1 MSRFLRLP
9 YIKRMI
15 SVNALRKGLMGGS
28 PFWRAIWFVLTARRL
43 WSKVSKKGEAP
54 VTFTEP
60 LPEGEAWTVVHVP
73 EKSRRGA
80 GKGRKL
86 AVGPKRAAP
95 RVTRAVGPIVAEI
108 ARSAL
113 AAPPVD
119 SVAAVDETARRSK
132 RSRKQA
138 KADAKQAKPDRKQ
151 AKADAKQAQ
160 ADTHAKPSRRQAKA
174 TATGRRSSTSEP
186 MATKNAEH
194 SLS

>member
-138 KADAKQAKPDRKQ
+138 KADAKQAK
-151 AKADAKQAQ
+151 
-160 ADTHAKPSRRQAKA
+160 ADTPAKPNRKQAKA